1 MLGGISHRTFD
12 KNIVEL
18 GFIEDLKYDSE
29 NKKIKFNLVF
39 KSQDP
44 MAKSIKA
51 ECERILNTQFPDY
64 KILIIE
70 LIRQTAKTKKKDI
83 NQLGLEQLNGIN
95 KIKAISYC
103 TGGVGKSTDRKSVG

>member
-1 MLGGISHRTFD
+1 MLGEIIHPAFD

-18 GFIEDLKYDSE
+18 GLIEDLKYDSE

-70 LIRQTAKTKKKDI
+70 LIRQTAKTKKKEI
-83 NQLGLEQLNGIN
+83 GR
-95 KIKAISYC
+95 AH
-103 TGGVGKSTDRKSVG
+103 V